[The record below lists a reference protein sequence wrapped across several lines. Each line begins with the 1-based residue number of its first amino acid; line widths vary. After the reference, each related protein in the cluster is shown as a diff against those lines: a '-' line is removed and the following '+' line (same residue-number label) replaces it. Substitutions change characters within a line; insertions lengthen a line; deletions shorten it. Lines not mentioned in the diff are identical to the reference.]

1 MEESGKIATD
11 RGQFSAATQRHVNWR
26 LPLTNRGPPMRSFRL
41 EVIYFGG
48 KTGPPSLRFACRWEF
63 GCVTRKHDRQLVGN
77 AGGIAV
83 ERALRGDFHLLPERR
98 HNMSKNKIRPSF
110 SVVDLINSKREK
122 EDRRTARMSA
132 FAVAKVTE
140 ISHLDHR
147 GVCS

>member
-1 MEESGKIATD
+1 M
-11 RGQFSAATQRHVNWR
+11 Q
-26 LPLTNRGPPMRSFRL
+26 NRPPQSFRL
-41 EVIYFGG
+41 LQV
-48 KTGPPSLRFACRWEF
+48 EF
-63 GCVTRKHDRQLVGN
+63 GCVTRKHNRQLVGN
-77 AGGIAV
+77 AGGISV
-83 ERALRGDFHLLPERR
+83 ERALRGEFHLLTERR

-132 FAVAKVTE
+132 FAVAKVTG

>member
-1 MEESGKIATD
+1 
-11 RGQFSAATQRHVNWR
+11 
-26 LPLTNRGPPMRSFRL
+26 
-41 EVIYFGG
+41 
-48 KTGPPSLRFACRWEF
+48 
-63 GCVTRKHDRQLVGN
+63 
-77 AGGIAV
+77 
-83 ERALRGDFHLLPERR
+83 
-98 HNMSKNKIRPSF
+98 MSKNKIRPSF